1 MLPLYEIRK
10 SDLTVKRNDYNLNF
24 PEHMHKYI
32 EIIYVF
38 KGNQP
43 IRIENS
49 EYNLTTGNAA
59 IIFPE
64 TIHSYSGNNLRG
76 DDVMIIIC
84 DPKLFGVL
92 FPDLKNFRPENPIIK
107 AELINSELKTAF
119 NALKPDDEFE
129 IKFSWVCVIMS
140 YLMKTLEFKQQ
151 SAEVVSDITYKIIKY
166 IEEHFTEDITRESLA
181 RQFNVS
187 ECYISKIFTN
197 KFKMNL
203 RNYLGLLRAEYA
215 ANLIRTTNETFTSIS
230 SLAGFQSLRTFNR
243 MFRATYGIAPNEYKN
258 NINKL
263 IK

>member
-10 SDLTVKRNDYNLNF
+10 SDLTVKRNDYDLNF

-43 IRIENS
+43 LNIENT
-49 EYNLTTGNAA
+49 EYNLTEGNAA

-64 TIHSYSGNNLRG
+64 TIHSYGGSGTH
-76 DDVMIIIC
+76 DSDVGIIIC
-84 DPKLFGVL
+84 APKLFGAL
-92 FPDLKNFRPENPIIK
+92 FPDLKNFRPENSIIRSENIRE
-107 AELINSELKTAF
+107 ELRLAF
-119 NALKPDDEFE
+119 NSIKPDDEFE

-151 SAEVVSDITYKIIKY
+151 SAEIVSDITYKIIKY

-215 ANLIRTTNETFTSIS
+215 ANLIRTTNETFTVVS